1 MKQLPRIPDHLALL
15 KIDITFD
22 DNLNQSDDFL
32 FGNISGSYGQNNIY
46 GAGLEQKSHQGLAS
60 CKLIKSYVEE
70 YKCLKEVSIILKLLL
85 AKLGLNSPYHG
96 KYIYYIISDPSFLF
110 LGGISSYST
119 VLLLVAFMN
128 KWNLKMNP
136 TLTPARLLMSFL
148 DYYSY
153 YFKVSLFGID
163 VSNDGS
169 FFEHSAPETNFVIL
183 DPLNNQDNTTRN
195 SFMTHEII
203 KDFRTA
209 FNSLKS
215 KKL

>member
-1 MKQLPRIPDHLALL
+1 MPRIPDHLALL

-22 DNLNQSDDFL
+22 DNLNQNDDFL
-32 FGNISGSYGQNNIY
+32 FGNLSNGGYGQNNIY

-96 KYIYYIISDPSFLF
+96 KYILF
-110 LGGISSYST
+110 TKFFNLFILILGGISSYST

-148 DYYSY
+148 D
-153 YFKVSLFGID
+153 
-163 VSNDGS
+163 
-169 FFEHSAPETNFVIL
+169 
-183 DPLNNQDNTTRN
+183 
-195 SFMTHEII
+195 
-203 KDFRTA
+203 
-209 FNSLKS
+209 
-215 KKL
+215 

>member
-85 AKLGLNSPYHG
+85 AKLGLNSPYH
-96 KYIYYIISDPSFLF
+96 
-110 LGGISSYST
+110 GGISSYST

>member
-1 MKQLPRIPDHLALL
+1 LPRIPDHLALL

-22 DNLNQSDDFL
+22 DNLNQSDDYL
-32 FGNISGSYGQNNIY
+32 FGNLSNYGQNNIY

-60 CKLIKSYVEE
+60 CKLIKSYVED

-96 KYIYYIISDPSFLF
+96 KYILSKTFFLIF
-110 LGGISSYST
+110 SILILGGISSYST